1 MLEAM
6 KSAARRVT
14 LEVVG
19 WTLVVAGI
27 AALILPGPGLL
38 MLFAGMAVLSQQ
50 YDWAAKR
57 LAPVKYRAMRGAADG
72 VATWPRIIGST
83 LAALFVAG
91 LGVLWI
97 VGPEAPRWWFLD
109 ETWWLAG
116 GVAFGITQVL
126 SAGIALGLIVWSYRR
141 FHGKPEAIDDLERD
155 IQRAD
160 SDHETSSHR

>member
-1 MLEAM
+1 MLGAM

-27 AALILPGPGLL
+27 AALVLPGPGLL

-72 VATWPRIIGST
+72 VATWPRILGST
-83 LAALFVAG
+83 AAALIVAG
-91 LGVLWI
+91 LGVVWI
-97 VGPEAPRWWFLD
+97 VRPDAPGWWPVD
-109 ETWWLAG
+109 EQWWLAG
-116 GVAFGITQVL
+116 GAAFGVTQVL
-126 SAGIALGLIVWSYRR
+126 SAAIAIGLIVWSYRR
-141 FHGKPEAIDDLERD
+141 FHNKPEALVDLERD
-155 IQRAD
+155 YERTTAAR
-160 SDHETSSHR
+160 EAA